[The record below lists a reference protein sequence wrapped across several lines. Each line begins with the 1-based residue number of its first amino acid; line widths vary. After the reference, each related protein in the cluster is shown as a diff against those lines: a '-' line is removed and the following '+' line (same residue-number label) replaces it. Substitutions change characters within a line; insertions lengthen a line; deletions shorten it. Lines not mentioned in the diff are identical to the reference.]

1 MLAVLTATRS
11 EGAALRVHGVIL
23 AGGASSRFGSDKA
36 IASIDGKALI
46 DYVVEAMK
54 PCVDTLSI
62 VGGPVEWADDR
73 SIEHVADDSIHAG
86 PLVAL
91 ACALGKRQIASDD
104 LVLIAPCDTPL
115 IRSTTLHDLI
125 DRAASSNGAVARTG
139 HTPHWIVSAWSGP
152 VVRDACVEACD
163 AGATALHQVF
173 EALGPT
179 YLEVS
184 PIEVLNV
191 NTPEDLSRAAQSLA
205 QWNDERNHG

>member
-1 MLAVLTATRS
+1 MLAVFAATRS

-46 DYVVEAMK
+46 DYVVEAMN

-62 VGGPVEWADDR
+62 VGGPVEWADER
-73 SIEHVADDSIHAG
+73 SVQHVADESIHGG

-91 ACALGKRQIASDD
+91 AYALGQRQIASDD

-115 IRSTTLHDLI
+115 VRSTTLHGLV
-125 DRAASSNGAVARTG
+125 DRAASSNGTVARSG
-139 HTPHWIVSAWSGP
+139 HTSHWMLSAWSGP
-152 VVRDACVEACD
+152 LLRDACIAACN
-163 AGATALHQVF
+163 AGTTALHAVF
-173 EALGPT
+173 EPLGPS
-179 YLEVS
+179 YVEVD

-205 QWNDERNHG
+205 Q